1 MNNQEKAVLTV
12 VGLNDVGILAK
23 VANCVAEANGNVIQV
38 SQIVMDDYFTMNML
52 IDITGL
58 KGSIKDLQDALKSE
72 LPGMD
77 VHVMHDNIFTSM
89 HRI

>member
-23 VANCVAEANGNVIQV
+23 VAVCVAEANGNVIQV

>member
-23 VANCVAEANGNVIQV
+23 VAVCVAEANGNVIQV

-58 KGSIKDLQDALKSE
+58 KGSIKELQDALKSE

>member
-12 VGLNDVGILAK
+12 VGINDVGILAK
-23 VANCVAEANGNVIQV
+23 VAVCVAEANGNVIQV

-52 IDITGL
+52 IDITKL
-58 KGSIKDLQDALKSE
+58 KGSIKELQDALKAE

>member
-1 MNNQEKAVLTV
+1 MKELEKAVLTV

-23 VANCVAEANGNVIQV
+23 TATCVAEANGNVMQV

-58 KGSIKDLQDALKSE
+58 KGSISDLEDDLRSN
-72 LPGMD
+72 LPGRE

>member
-23 VANCVAEANGNVIQV
+23 VAVCVTEANGNVIQV